1 MENIN
6 YTNSN
11 LIIDSNELEKYVK
24 DISNL
29 ILRPPKYVFEG
40 IIKLIFR
47 YYKHKLF
54 KNMSHFAN
62 SLKKR
67 DDVFY
72 DEYYSFI
79 EIQDM
84 TEYTLNRDFSE
95 ITNDDLDFILEIF
108 INFFDF
114 LSYKLDV
121 LEHKIENGDI
131 PSRLEL
137 FNRKMDESKK
147 FYFKNICKE
156 DMDMDL
162 FIEYSNII
170 ME

>member
-47 YYKHKLF
+47 YYKYKLF

-62 SLKKR
+62 SLKQR

-84 TEYTLNRDFSE
+84 IEYTLNRDFSE

-108 INFFDF
+108 LNFFDF

-131 PSRLEL
+131 SSRLEL

-156 DMDMDL
+156 DMDIDL
-162 FIEYSNII
+162 LIEYSNII

>member
-6 YTNSN
+6 HAN
-11 LIIDSNELEKYVK
+11 LTLDLDEFEKYVK
-24 DISNL
+24 YISNL
-29 ILRPPKYVFEG
+29 ILRPPKHIFESV
-40 IIKLIFR
+40 IKLIFR
-47 YYKHKLF
+47 YYKYKLF
-54 KNMSHFAN
+54 KNMSHFAS

-67 DDVFY
+67 DDLFY
-72 DEYYSFI
+72 DEYYYFV

-84 TEYTLNRDFSE
+84 VEYTLNRDFSK

-108 INFFDF
+108 LNYFDF

-121 LEHKIENGDI
+121 LENKIENGDI
-131 PSRLEL
+131 SSKLEA

-147 FYFKNICKE
+147 FYFKNICLE
-156 DMDMDL
+156 DMDMDI
-162 FIEYSNII
+162 FVEYSNII